1 MFAPVRF
8 ANIAPVPSALPW
20 RLFTEQE
27 VVAGGLSD
35 ESCGPSSNV
44 LVTLERRAPKPPSV
58 HALRVRFRLTLR
70 EAGVT
75 LLLAQR
81 KTNAEIA
88 ATLSISTH
96 TARHHTERV
105 LAKLGIRSRQQVQK
119 VLLSQ
124 HK

>member
-1 MFAPVRF
+1 M
-8 ANIAPVPSALPW
+8 
-20 RLFTEQE
+20 
-27 VVAGGLSD
+27 
-35 ESCGPSSNV
+35 
-44 LVTLERRAPKPPSV
+44 
-58 HALRVRFRLTLR
+58 
-70 EAGVT
+70 T